1 MAKPHSTID
10 RRALITGH
18 MGVHDRVVPPPGAEI
33 ASILVQARPE
43 HLTEVEG
50 TVAAMSDCEIYARDP
65 KGKLVVVV
73 EAENAG
79 ALGTILNAIAAL
91 PNVYSAS
98 LVFHAIDAG

>member
-1 MAKPHSTID
+1 MKPHSAID
-10 RRALITGH
+10 RRALITGRISA
-18 MGVHDRVVPPPGAEI
+18 HDRVVPPPGAEI

-43 HLTEVEG
+43 HLAEVENAV
-50 TVAAMSDCEIYARDP
+50 TAMNDCEIYGRDP
-65 KGKLVVVV
+65 RGKLVVV
-73 EAENAG
+73 AETASAG